1 MMGANGNRR
10 TNVAVQNKDR
20 IIAEQS
26 PAIFTTDAPTR
37 PAMPDRR
44 TAFFISDRTGITV
57 EMLGNSLLTQF
68 DVVEFRR
75 ITLPFIDNLDKAR
88 DALVQ
93 IKAAHLDS
101 GMRPLVFTS
110 LMADDL
116 REEIAKADAMVLD
129 MFERFIVPMEAELKV
144 KSAHAVGRSHSAGN
158 FADYNQRI
166 EAVNYTMAHD
176 DGVTNRNLDQA
187 DLILVGVSRSG
198 KTPTCLYLAL
208 QFGIK
213 AANYPLIPEDL
224 EKLKLP
230 PALLSLKHKVW
241 GLTIIPER
249 LQQIRQERKPDS
261 KYAALDNCKWEV
273 NTAEIVM
280 KNAGI
285 SYLNSTTKS
294 IEELA
299 TTILHEA
306 QLARRVY

>member
-1 MMGANGNRR
+1 
-10 TNVAVQNKDR
+10 
-20 IIAEQS
+20 
-26 PAIFTTDAPTR
+26 
-37 PAMPDRR
+37 MPNRR

-68 DVVEFRR
+68 DVVEFKR
-75 ITLPFIDNLDKAR
+75 ITLPFIDNMDKAQ
-88 DALVQ
+88 DALNQ
-93 IKAAHLDS
+93 IKAAHIES

-230 PALLSLKHKVW
+230 PALLPLKHKVW

-261 KYAALDNCKWEV
+261 KYAALENCKWEV
-273 NTAEIVM
+273 NTAEILM

-285 SYLNSTTKS
+285 SFLNSTTKS

-299 TTILHEA
+299 TTLLHEA